1 MDRKEKCIR
10 IIDYY
15 GDNREDR
22 QFRRL
27 VNKYGWENLFTDEA
41 IELYATEVMR
51 DHRSS
56 EKLRRENFKRMEQ
69 QRKANG

>member
-56 EKLRRENFKRMEQ
+56 EKLRRKNFKRMEQ

>member
-15 GDNREDR
+15 GDHREDR